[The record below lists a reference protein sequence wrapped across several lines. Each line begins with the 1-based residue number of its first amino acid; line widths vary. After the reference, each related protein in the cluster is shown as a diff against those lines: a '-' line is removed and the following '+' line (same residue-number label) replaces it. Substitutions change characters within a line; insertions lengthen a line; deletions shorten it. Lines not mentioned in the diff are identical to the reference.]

1 MMFVMSDRSWEKQQC
16 ELDYSTK
23 NTELSRMTF
32 NNDNSPEPR
41 VEDNEVSSDTE
52 LGYEAEDDP
61 LELLGPLENGRISSL
76 KLSGKL
82 KISCIQG
89 RFIVNVNTW

>member
-23 NTELSRMTF
+23 NAELSRMTF

>member
-1 MMFVMSDRSWEKQQC
+1 
-16 ELDYSTK
+16 
-23 NTELSRMTF
+23 MTF
-32 NNDNSPEPR
+32 NNDNSPEPEPR
-41 VEDNEVSSDTE
+41 VEDKDASSDND

-82 KISCIQG
+82 KISCIHG
-89 RFIVNVNTW
+89 RFLVNVNTYLVKE

>member
-1 MMFVMSDRSWEKQQC
+1 MMFVMSDRSWEKQPC

>member
-1 MMFVMSDRSWEKQQC
+1 
-16 ELDYSTK
+16 
-23 NTELSRMTF
+23 MTF

-52 LGYEAEDDP
+52 LGYEAQDDP
-61 LELLGPLENGRISSL
+61 LEILGPLENGRKSSL